1 MFQQPNQDTEDWLRN
16 FSFCRFLKDVGI
28 ESSKKLLLVLSEVA
42 LPRSSG
48 RNPEKLLLD
57 ALTHKLILK
66 PYWKAANE
74 VVLTF
79 IDALVSEAEQT
90 SNMIRYDAAEIHIG
104 KIKFLNKASGVA
116 PNSSTVTMS

>member
-1 MFQQPNQDTEDWLRN
+1 MFQQPNQDTEDCFPVKLLLERLRN

-79 IDALVSEAEQT
+79 IDALVSEVRFANDLGNNV
-90 SNMIRYDAAEIHIG
+90 S
-104 KIKFLNKASGVA
+104 KLLL
-116 PNSSTVTMS
+116 